1 MLHFRHFK
9 LRQVLE
15 DYAHGSKTLNDA
27 KADFRVVE
35 SELAARGL
43 ELEFSYRLLLLD
55 YSEVLLYLSCDL
67 LTWLHFINNF
77 CHGSGG

>member
-1 MLHFRHFK
+1 MLHFRHFE

-15 DYAHGSKTLNDA
+15 DYAHGPEALNDA

-35 SELAARGL
+35 SELAARCLG
-43 ELEFSYRLLLLD
+43 FSCGLLLLD

-67 LTWLHFINNF
+67 LTWLHFISHF